1 MQHAIP
7 VETLGPQGQAMAD
20 AVQACVHCG
29 FCLPACPTYRL
40 LGEEMD
46 SPRGRIYLMKE
57 TLEGALPLAE
67 ALPYIDHCLGCVGCV
82 PACPSGVPYGD
93 LITSFRAYVAQNNGQ
108 SSSIGDRI
116 QRTLLKE
123 TLPHPG
129 RFRAA
134 ARAGRLGRGVSGAL
148 PESLRSM
155 LTLLPDEL
163 PAPVSL
169 PPLVPA
175 IGPRRARVAL
185 LAGCVQQALAP
196 QINMATLRVLC
207 RQGVEVV
214 IPPGQ
219 GCCGAL
225 SMHMGEAD
233 QARKL
238 ARANLRA
245 FPDDVDAVITN
256 AAGCGSGIHE
266 YPLLFRGTN
275 DEKAASRFASQA
287 VDVSVFLAQ
296 LGLIEEPGPLPQP
309 LTVAYHDACHL
320 ANAQGVRLQP
330 RDLLR
335 RIPNLT
341 LVEIADGE
349 LCCGSAGTY
358 NIQQPELAGQ
368 LGEQKARNVLAT
380 GADVLVTGNI
390 GCLTQIDLHLRRLGK
405 PVPMMHTIEL
415 LDRAMAQPVGPIVG

>member
-175 IGPRRARVAL
+175 IGPR
-185 LAGCVQQALAP
+185 
-196 QINMATLRVLC
+196 
-207 RQGVEVV
+207 
-214 IPPGQ
+214 
-219 GCCGAL
+219 
-225 SMHMGEAD
+225 
-233 QARKL
+233 
-238 ARANLRA
+238 
-245 FPDDVDAVITN
+245 
-256 AAGCGSGIHE
+256 
-266 YPLLFRGTN
+266 
-275 DEKAASRFASQA
+275 
-287 VDVSVFLAQ
+287 
-296 LGLIEEPGPLPQP
+296 
-309 LTVAYHDACHL
+309 
-320 ANAQGVRLQP
+320 
-330 RDLLR
+330 
-335 RIPNLT
+335 
-341 LVEIADGE
+341 
-349 LCCGSAGTY
+349 
-358 NIQQPELAGQ
+358 
-368 LGEQKARNVLAT
+368 
-380 GADVLVTGNI
+380 
-390 GCLTQIDLHLRRLGK
+390 
-405 PVPMMHTIEL
+405 
-415 LDRAMAQPVGPIVG
+415 

>member
-7 VETLGPQGQAMAD
+7 VETLGPQGQVMAD

-57 TLEGALPLAE
+57 TLEGNLPLAD
-67 ALPYIDHCLGCVGCV
+67 ALPYIDRCLGCVGCV

-93 LITSFRAYVAQNNGQ
+93 LITSFRAHVVNSDDHKPPAGSRLQ
-108 SSSIGDRI
+108 RI
-116 QRTLLKE
+116 LLKE
-123 TLPHPG
+123 TLPYPD

-134 ARAGRLGRGVSGAL
+134 ATAGRLGQAMAGIL
-148 PESLRSM
+148 PQSMTSM
-155 LTLLPDEL
+155 LTLLPDSL
-163 PAPVSL
+163 PAAVTL
-169 PPLVPA
+169 PPVVPA
-175 IGPRRARVAL
+175 SGPRRARVAL

-196 QINMATLRVLC
+196 QINRATLRVLS

-214 IPPGQ
+214 IPTGQ

-225 SMHMGEAD
+225 SMHMGEAA
-233 QARKL
+233 QAMKL
-238 ARANLRA
+238 AGNNLRA
-245 FPDDVDAVITN
+245 FPNDVDAVITN

-266 YPLLFRGTN
+266 YPLLFKGTA
-275 DEKAASRFASQA
+275 DEDAAISFAAKAM
-287 VDVSVFLAQ
+287 DVSVFLAQ
-296 LGLIEEPGPLPQP
+296 LGLIEEPSPLSQP
-309 LTVAYHDACHL
+309 VTVAYHDACHL
-320 ANAQGVRLQP
+320 ANAQGVRAQP

-358 NIQQPELAGQ
+358 NIQQPELAAR
-368 LGEQKARNVLAT
+368 LGEQKARNVLAS
-380 GADVLVTGNI
+380 GADLLVTGNI

-405 PVPMMHTIEL
+405 PLPMLHTIEL
-415 LDRAMAQPVGPIVG
+415 LDRAFPSPRV